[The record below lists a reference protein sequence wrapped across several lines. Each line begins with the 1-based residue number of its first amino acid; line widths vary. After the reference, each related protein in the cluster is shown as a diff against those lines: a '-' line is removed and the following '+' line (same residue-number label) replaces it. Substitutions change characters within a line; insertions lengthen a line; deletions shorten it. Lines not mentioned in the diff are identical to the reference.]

1 MPAGAPLTRVPLLSV
16 VASYNF
22 PSPPAPQN
30 WRQKQQRATEFIA
43 APPAV
48 NALFVTGDLP

>member
-1 MPAGAPLTRVPLLSV
+1 MPAGAPLTHVPLLSA